1 MVGWREN
8 SFKLIAGASIFG
20 GSVYVCKYT
29 IDNIINITIKKD
41 NLSGVVTYPPTVFL
55 NMYIFTYSSIFLLR
69 SLDVFVASISDI
81 VKGKSP

>member
-8 SFKLIAGASIFG
+8 SFKLIAGASILG

-29 IDNIINITIKKD
+29 IDNIIIKKD

-69 SLDVFVASISDI
+69 SLDVFIASISDI
-81 VKGKSP
+81 QD